1 MTGDLAS
8 ESQHLPVEPRPPMLI
23 KVTGYRLLNLIVILA
38 FGLSKGV
45 MEYMGRSLVST
56 TLDWIIGIMLTIA
69 YNFLEITLKFC

>member
-8 ESQHLPVEPRPPMLI
+8 ESQLLPVEPRPPMLV

-45 MEYMGRSLVST
+45 MEYKGRSLVST
-56 TLDWIIGIMLTIA
+56 TLDWIMGVVLGIA
-69 YNFLEITLKFC
+69 YSFLEITLKFR